1 MHSRQVYPWPNE
13 ANVEPEPRRTLSIK
27 PLIQSKGR
35 GSTINHLDLHCIK
48 EQGLDC
54 FIWFIRTINPASCG
68 SDHWCHSQNRCRAI
82 LKRCKAVIPNP
93 SSSLGLQT
101 TSYVT
106 LHLLHKHWFSTS
118 PQKISLLT
126 INSFDCPSRKADY
139 NGDMHWN
146 VWQHGLGQHGSP
158 SQVHKSTL
166 PFRNMIH
173 GPSFFLRA
181 PCLSI
186 AIFADIIVL
195 ASHSLGATIHWQSKL
210 YLYCLYNHVLCGLGI
225 LDLEKFG
232 RALRLRWLWQD
243 WTDESKPWTG
253 SELPYN
259 KDDRL
264 LFNASTTITI
274 GDGAKARFW
283 HDNWLDGEAP
293 KNLAPHLFELVARK
307 NRSVQQELEKCQH

>member
-1 MHSRQVYPWPNE
+1 
-13 ANVEPEPRRTLSIK
+13 
-27 PLIQSKGR
+27 
-35 GSTINHLDLHCIK
+35 
-48 EQGLDC
+48 
-54 FIWFIRTINPASCG
+54 
-68 SDHWCHSQNRCRAI
+68 
-82 LKRCKAVIPNP
+82 
-93 SSSLGLQT
+93 
-101 TSYVT
+101 
-106 LHLLHKHWFSTS
+106 
-118 PQKISLLT
+118 
-126 INSFDCPSRKADY
+126 
-139 NGDMHWN
+139 
-146 VWQHGLGQHGSP
+146 
-158 SQVHKSTL
+158 
-166 PFRNMIH
+166 MIH